1 MRSLF
6 LKTLM
11 ARFLLSAIVAFAL
24 QSAHG
29 AEWTLSGRVVALK
42 DGDTFVMLDGKT
54 QHPIRIAGID
64 APERRQPYANAAKDN
79 LSRLVFNRNV
89 EARCYK
95 RDRYGV
101 TCAACSATKG
111 RT

>member
-1 MRSLF
+1 
-6 LKTLM
+6 M
-11 ARFLLSAIVAFAL
+11 ARSLLSAIVAFAL

-29 AEWTLSGRVVALK
+29 TEWTLSGRVVALK
-42 DGDTFVMLDGKT
+42 DGETFVMLDGKT

-64 APERRQPYANAAKDN
+64 APERRQRPTAPLPRTTSPASSSIGTLKPVAISGTDTAA
-79 LSRLVFNRNV
+79 
-89 EARCYK
+89 
-95 RDRYGV
+95 

>member
-1 MRSLF
+1 
-6 LKTLM
+6 M
-11 ARFLLSAIVAFAL
+11 ARSLLSAIVAFAL

-64 APERRQPYANAAKDN
+64 APERGQPYSNASKDN
-79 LSRLVFNRNV
+79 LSRLVFNRTV
-89 EARCYK
+89 KARCY
-95 RDRYGV
+95 RRTDMPAM
-101 TCAACSATKG
+101 CAACSVTKG
-111 RT
+111 RTWG